1 MATLETGEKSFLRGA
16 WWLLWVEGG
25 GWCGDGGLWGR
36 GQIVT
41 ELEAVHNGCL
51 AMPRRQTVLGLGS
64 LPRVW

>member
-1 MATLETGEKSFLRGA
+1 METGVKSFLRGA

-25 GWCGDGGLWGR
+25 GVGDGGPWGR

-51 AMPRRQTVLGLGS
+51 AMPRREC
-64 LPRVW
+64 